1 MECYRADTLSVISR
15 RVGLLGEMAVKLR
28 SGVLAPEVE
37 QMFSAAQDR
46 IPRRMSARQLRAE
59 SLVGGAFAVAA
70 AVFAIVGPG
79 PHIQPGLAAALVIA
93 LAILARVEF
102 PVGAGWAVPTQLVF
116 VPMLFLLPAWSLPF
130 LVAAAMLLS
139 RVPDFATRR
148 WHPQRGL
155 VAISDA
161 WFSLGPAI
169 VFAVASI
176 HGVHWQDWW
185 IWLLALLAQFAVDF
199 AASSAREWLHYLK
212 PPEVQ
217 LQELGIVW
225 LVDASCAPVGLLA
238 AMASALGRFAFLLV
252 LPLVAVMAA
261 FAQERR
267 FRIEQAID
275 LSRAYQGT
283 ALLLGDVIEDDDN
296 YTGEHSRGVVALAVE
311 IADELGLDGRRRRLV
326 EFGALLHDV
335 GKVRVPKAILNKPG
349 PLDDEEREVMR
360 RHTIEG
366 QRMLDRVGGDLADV
380 GIVVRASHEHWDGG
394 GYPDGLAGEAIP
406 LAARIVASADAFSAM
421 TTDRPY
427 REAMSLERAIGELSA
442 NAGTQFDPDVVEALL
457 RVLARHAGEEHG
469 PTAAAAI
476 AAAAAVPM
484 RS

>member
-1 MECYRADTLSVISR
+1 
-15 RVGLLGEMAVKLR
+15 VGLLGDIAVKFR

-37 QMFSAAQDR
+37 QMFTATRERVS
-46 IPRRMSARQLRAE
+46 RRMSPRQLRAE
-59 SLVGGAFAVAA
+59 SLVGGAFVAA
-70 AVFAIVGPG
+70 AALFAILAPG
-79 PHIQPGLAAALVIA
+79 GHIPPGTAVALVVA

-116 VPMLFLLPAWSLPF
+116 VPMLFLLPAYSVPF

-139 RVPDFATRR
+139 RVPDFASRR
-148 WHPQRGL
+148 WHPQRAL
-155 VAISDA
+155 LAVSDA

-176 HGVHWQDWW
+176 HRVHWADWW

-199 AASSAREWLHYLK
+199 AASAAREWLHYLK
-212 PPEVQ
+212 PPELQ
-217 LQELGIVW
+217 LRELGIVW
-225 LVDASCAPVGLLA
+225 LVDCSCAPVGLIA
-238 AMASALGRFAFLLV
+238 AMASEMGRFTFLLV

-311 IADELGLDGRRRRLV
+311 ISDELGLDARRRRLV

-335 GKVRVPKAILNKPG
+335 GKVRVPKEILHKPG
-349 PLDDEEREVMR
+349 PLDDDERAVMR
-360 RHTIEG
+360 MHTIEG
-366 QRMLDRVGGDLADV
+366 QRMLDRVGGDLEDV
-380 GIVVRASHEHWDGG
+380 GVVVRASHEHWDGS

-406 LAARIVASADAFSAM
+406 LEARIVTCADAFSAM

-427 REAMSLERAIGELSA
+427 RGAMTLERAIGELSA
-442 NAGTQFDPDVVEALL
+442 NAGTQFDPTVVEALL

-469 PTAAAAI
+469 AAAAAAI

>member
-1 MECYRADTLSVISR
+1 
-15 RVGLLGEMAVKLR
+15 VGLLGEIAVKFR
-28 SGVLAPEVE
+28 AGVLAPDVE
-37 QMFSAAQDR
+37 QMFTATRERVS
-46 IPRRMSARQLRAE
+46 RRLSARQLRAE
-59 SLVGGAFAVAA
+59 VLVGGAFVAAA
-70 AVFAIVGPG
+70 AVFA
-79 PHIQPGLAAALVIA
+79 AAAPGGSIDAGVAVALVLA
-93 LAILARVEF
+93 LAILARIEF

-116 VPMLFLLPAWSLPF
+116 VPMLFLLPIWSVPF

-139 RVPDFATRR
+139 RVPDFVTHR
-148 WHPQRGL
+148 WHPQRAL
-155 VAISDA
+155 LAVSDS

-176 HGVHWQDWW
+176 HGVHWADWW
-185 IWLLALLAQFAVDF
+185 IWLLALLSQFAVDF

-212 PPEVQ
+212 PPDVQ
-217 LQELGIVW
+217 LRELGIVW
-225 LVDASCAPVGLLA
+225 LVDASCAPVGLIA
-238 AMASALGRFAFLLV
+238 ATASEMGRFTFLLV

-311 IADELGLDGRRRRLV
+311 ISDELGLDARRRRLV

-349 PLDDEEREVMR
+349 PLDDEERAVMR

-366 QRMLDRVGGDLADV
+366 QRMLDRVGGDLEDV
-380 GIVVRASHEHWDGG
+380 GVVVRASHEHWDGG
-394 GYPDGLAGEAIP
+394 GYPDGLAGEEIP
-406 LAARIVASADAFSAM
+406 LEARIVACADAFSAM

-442 NAGTQFDPDVVEALL
+442 NAGTQFDPHVVEALL
-457 RVLARHAGEEHG
+457 RVLARHAGAEQG
-469 PTAAAAI
+469 PAAAAAI
-476 AAAAAVPM
+476 AAAAAVPT